1 LKTATK
7 IILAIVAIA
16 VIAGGIIAYV
26 YLGTQGSTAEAVTL
40 NGAGATFPQPFLS
53 ATITT
58 YTTQIK
64 TNLKINYPG
73 GGSGQGIQSFTNKQV
88 DFACSDAPLTASQ
101 REAAPNA
108 LHIPETIG
116 AITVAYNLPG
126 ISTGLKLTGP
136 IVADIFLGTTK
147 NWNDPAI
154 TILNPNLDL
163 PDHAISVVHRSDGSG
178 TTNWFTKYLSLVSA
192 EWDSNVGSGT
202 SVQWPVGIGASG
214 NSNVAATVTTTE
226 YSIGYIELAY
236 ALQNSV
242 PVAALQNSKGNFV
255 LPSLESTTAAAESLP
270 TAGLPSGSA
279 SWESVNILN
288 APGDQA
294 YPIVTPT
301 YILLYQD
308 LSVIN
313 GMDMNKATELVQYIW
328 FVIHDGQQLA
338 NALEYATLP
347 SNLVQINEATL
358 NSITFNGQPVPTH

>member
-1 LKTATK
+1 MENTTK
-7 IILAIVAIA
+7 IVMAIVAIA
-16 VIAGGIIAYV
+16 VIVGGVVAYM
-26 YLGTQGSTAEAVTL
+26 YLGTPTAEAVTL
-40 NGAGATFPQPFLS
+40 NGAGATFPQPFLN

-58 YTTQIK
+58 YTTQIR
-64 TNLKINYPG
+64 TNLQINYQG
-73 GGSGQGIQSFTNKQV
+73 VGSGQGIQSFTSKTV

-136 IVADIFLGTTK
+136 IVADIFLGTIT

-154 TILNPNLDL
+154 TALNPDLTL

-178 TTNWFTKYLSLVSA
+178 TTNWFTKYLSLVSP
-192 EWDSNVGSGT
+192 EWESTVGSGT
-202 SVQWPVGIGASG
+202 SVQWPVGTGQSG
-214 NSNVAATVTTTE
+214 NSNVAGTVTTTE
-226 YSIGYIELAY
+226 YAIGYIELAY
-236 ALQNSV
+236 ALQNFV
-242 PVAALQNSKGNFV
+242 PVAALKNPKGNFV
-255 LPSLESTTAAAESLP
+255 LPSLASTTAAAESLP
-270 TAGLPSGSA
+270 TSGLPSGSD
-279 SWESVNILN
+279 SWENVIILN
-288 APGDQA
+288 ALGDQA

-313 GMDMNKATELVQYIW
+313 GMDMNKATQVVQYVW
-328 FVIHDGQQLA
+328 YVIHDGQQLA
-338 NALEYATLP
+338 NALEYAPLP
-347 SNLVQINEATL
+347 SNIVQIDEATL